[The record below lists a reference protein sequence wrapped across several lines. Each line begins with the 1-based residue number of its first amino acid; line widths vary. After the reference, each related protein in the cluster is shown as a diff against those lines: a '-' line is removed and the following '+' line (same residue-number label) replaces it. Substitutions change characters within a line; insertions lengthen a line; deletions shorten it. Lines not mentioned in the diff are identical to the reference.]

1 MTEQYPGMTL
11 EKLTEIKKAYR
22 GSNDL
27 GGKVIH
33 ALIAEIERL
42 WDRDFKAAG
51 EKALEKVLAKT
62 VDPNATLV
70 AKLSNVL
77 VEMEAA
83 GFEIAV
89 ETNTHVQTWQE
100 WEAHPVAVIKVKNCE
115 VGYIN
120 DPTSL
125 RYLCLPE

>member
-1 MTEQYPGMTL
+1 MTEQDPGMTL

-42 WDRDFKAAG
+42 WNRDFKTVGKEA
-51 EKALEKVLAKT
+51 LAKAI
-62 VDPNATLV
+62 DPNAALV
-70 AKLSNVL
+70 TKLSALL
-77 VEMEAA
+77 VEMEVA

-89 ETNTHVQTWQE
+89 ETNTHMQTWQE

-115 VGYIN
+115 VGYVN

>member
-1 MTEQYPGMTL
+1 MSEMTL

-42 WDRDFKAAG
+42 WDRDFKAVGKEA
-51 EKALEKVLAKT
+51 LAKAI
-62 VDPNATLV
+62 DPNAALV
-70 AKLSNVL
+70 AKLSALL

-83 GFEIAV
+83 GFELAV
-89 ETNTHVQTWQE
+89 ETNTHMQTWQE

-115 VGYIN
+115 VDCID

>member
-1 MTEQYPGMTL
+1 MTQQEFQ
-11 EKLTEIKKAYR
+11 KIKDRDEACKAGR
-22 GSNDL
+22 RIRDAGQFAERDRST
-27 GGKVIH
+27 
-33 ALIAEIERL
+33 LIAEIERL
-42 WDRDFKAAG
+42 WNRDFKAVGKEA
-51 EKALEKVLAKT
+51 LAKAI
-62 VDPNATLV
+62 DPNAALV
-70 AKLSNVL
+70 TKLSALL

-89 ETNTHVQTWQE
+89 ETNTHMQTWQE

-115 VGYIN
+115 VGCID

>member
-42 WDRDFKAAG
+42 WDRDFKAA
-51 EKALEKVLAKT
+51 
-62 VDPNATLV
+62 
-70 AKLSNVL
+70 

>member
-1 MTEQYPGMTL
+1 MSEMTL

-42 WDRDFKAAG
+42 WDRDFKAVGKEA
-51 EKALEKVLAKT
+51 LAKAI
-62 VDPNATLV
+62 DPNAALV
-70 AKLSNVL
+70 AKLSALL

-83 GFEIAV
+83 GFELAV
-89 ETNTHVQTWQE
+89 ETNTHMQTWQE

-115 VGYIN
+115 VGGID

>member
-1 MTEQYPGMTL
+1 MSEMTL

-42 WDRDFKAAG
+42 WDRDFKAVGKEA
-51 EKALEKVLAKT
+51 LAKAI
-62 VDPNATLV
+62 DPNAALV
-70 AKLSNVL
+70 AKLSALL

-83 GFEIAV
+83 GFELAV
-89 ETNTHVQTWQE
+89 ETNTHMQTWQE

>member
-1 MTEQYPGMTL
+1 MSEMTL

-42 WDRDFKAAG
+42 WDRDFKAVGKEA
-51 EKALEKVLAKT
+51 LAKAI
-62 VDPNATLV
+62 DPNAALV
-70 AKLSNVL
+70 AKLSALL

-83 GFEIAV
+83 GFELAV
-89 ETNTHVQTWQE
+89 ETNTHMQTWQE

-115 VGYIN
+115 VGCID

>member
-1 MTEQYPGMTL
+1 MSEMTL

-42 WDRDFKAAG
+42 WDRDFKAVGKEA
-51 EKALEKVLAKT
+51 LAKAI
-62 VDPNATLV
+62 DPNAALV
-70 AKLSNVL
+70 AKLSALL

-83 GFEIAV
+83 GFELAV
-89 ETNTHVQTWQE
+89 ETNTHMQTWQE

-115 VGYIN
+115 VGCI
-120 DPTSL
+120 DDQTSL